1 MNEVKK
7 RNLSKDLF
15 QLLKIISCSLLRVF
29 YISLRIIY
37 ISTALNLA
45 CIKVRN
51 LIISISKK
59 KQQHEELVISIFFPH
74 K

>member
-59 KQQHEELVISIFFPH
+59 TTTRGTSYFYFFPT
-74 K
+74 